1 MPDQAQSSVKVQLV
15 VVVVDAAVP
24 EVLALAAAVAVAGS
38 SRAAL
43 LIGIAQVLVV

>member
-1 MPDQAQSSVKVQLV
+1 MPDQARSSVKVQL

>member
-1 MPDQAQSSVKVQLV
+1 MPDQAQSSVKVQL
-15 VVVVDAAVP
+15 VVVDAAVP

-43 LIGIAQVLVV
+43 LTGIAQVLVV

>member
-1 MPDQAQSSVKVQLV
+1 MPDQAQSSVKVQL
-15 VVVVDAAVP
+15 VVVDAAVP

>member
-15 VVVVDAAVP
+15 VVDAAVP
-24 EVLALAAAVAVAGS
+24 EVLALAAAAAAVAES